1 MAASLWTNMFLAIS
15 VSRCALDPDSTQLAH
30 LGQVAPLLSSRMT
43 STPSY
48 PASKRYVPGFYF
60 P

>member
-1 MAASLWTNMFLAIS
+1 MGASSWTNTFPATS

-30 LGQVAPLLSSRMT
+30 LGQVAPLPSSRMT

-48 PASKRYVPGFYF
+48 PVSRQ
-60 P
+60 